1 MKLHGITT
9 TIGLTIALNALIA
22 NGSKHSHAHLNQ
34 LDLKHHHHYRE
45 PQTSKAEV
53 GGIGEALELSLST
66 DVKRRGGQCQ
76 FPTNAGLVAVT
87 PESQNGGWAMSPNQ
101 PCLPGNYCPYA
112 CPPGQM
118 MDQWDP
124 EATSYTYPQSM
135 NGGLY
140 CDENGDIS
148 KPFPN
153 NQYCV
158 SGSTN
163 IGVLNKAG
171 KVVSFCQ
178 TVLPGNEAMLIPTS
192 IEDEIVQLAIPTT
205 SYWCGTAA
213 HFYIN
218 PPGLNTDTACVW
230 GTNQNDYGNWSP
242 YVAGGNT
249 DQHGNTFIKL
259 AWNPI
264 YLEPATPF
272 RNVMPT
278 WGVEIVCNGPGCNGL
293 PCAID
298 PSQNSINEMVG
309 SNTDGAGGANFC
321 VVTVPSGVTANF
333 VVFEGP
339 MSGAGG
345 DTEAA
350 MAQSSSAST
359 PSSTPSPSLTA
370 TPTPSSSTAPSTTT
384 QPSSSA
390 VQSTTS
396 RAPSSSPS
404 SPMSSE
410 TTNAATTETTT
421 GTTTATTS
429 SVSSTFVESSYPS
442 FAVSPHVLLQ
452 NMTSLN
458 ATASSSLSSA
468 QTTVPIPSGSASNP
482 IVAPIPSATLQS
494 DGSHLHTTLAG
505 LSLFFVAAVM
515 IAAA

>member
-1 MKLHGITT
+1 MQLKGITT
-9 TIGLTIALNALIA
+9 TIGVALALQASIA
-22 NGSKHSHAHLNQ
+22 NSSKHGHAHLNQ
-34 LDLKHHHHYRE
+34 LDLKHRHHQRE
-45 PQTSKAEV
+45 PQSSKAEV
-53 GGIGEALELSLST
+53 GTIGEALELRSL
-66 DVKRRGGQCQ
+66 VKVERRGGQCQ

-87 PESQNGGWAMSPNQ
+87 PGSQNAGWAMSPNQ

-124 EATSYTYPQSM
+124 QATSYTYPQSM

-153 NQYCV
+153 NPYCV
-158 SGSTN
+158 TGSTN
-163 IGVLNKAG
+163 IGVLNKSG
-171 KVVSFCQ
+171 KTVSFCQ

-205 SYWCGTAA
+205 SYWCKTAA

-218 PPGLNTDTACVW
+218 PPGIDTDTACVW

-249 DQHGNTFIKL
+249 DQNGNTFIKL

-272 RNVMPT
+272 KNVMPT

-309 SNTDGAGGANFC
+309 SNTAGAGGGNFC

-333 VVFEGP
+333 VVFEGS

-350 MAQSSSAST
+350 VAQSSAST
-359 PSSTPSPSLTA
+359 PASTSSPAP
-370 TPTPSSSTAPSTTT
+370 TPTPSSSAKPSTTS
-384 QPSSSA
+384 QLSNSA
-390 VQSTTS
+390 VQSTTVTTPL
-396 RAPSSSPS
+396 PSSSAS
-404 SPMSSE
+404 NESVNSDISE
-410 TTNAATTETTT
+410 ITTT
-421 GTTTATTS
+421 TINS
-429 SVSSTFVESSYPS
+429 ISSTSIESSFPS
-442 FAVSPHVLLQ
+442 YAVSPHVLLQ
-452 NMTSLN
+452 NVTTVN
-458 ATASSSLSSA
+458 ATASSSLLSA
-468 QTTVPIPSGSASNP
+468 QTTVPIPSGSALNP
-482 IVAPIPSATLQS
+482 IVAPIPSATPQS
-494 DGSHLHTTLAG
+494 DGSHSHTTLAG
-505 LSLFFVAAVM
+505 LSLLFVASVM
-515 IAAA
+515 IALV

>member
-1 MKLHGITT
+1 MKLKRITT
-9 TIGLTIALNALIA
+9 TIGVTIALRASVA
-22 NGSKHSHAHLNQ
+22 NGSKHTHAHLNQ
-34 LDLKHHHHYRE
+34 LDLNHHHHYRD
-45 PQTSKAEV
+45 PRTSKAEV
-53 GGIGEALELSLST
+53 GGIGEALELSSSPE
-66 DVKRRGGQCQ
+66 VRSRGGLCQ
-76 FPTNAGLVAVT
+76 FPTDAGLVAVT
-87 PESQNGGWAMSPNQ
+87 PGSQNGGWAMSPNQ

-124 EATSYTYPQSM
+124 QATSYTYPQSM

-153 NQYCV
+153 NPYCV
-158 SGSTN
+158 TGSTN
-163 IGVLNKAG
+163 IGVLNKVG

-218 PPGLNTDTACVW
+218 PPGLDTDTACVW

-298 PSQNSINEMVG
+298 PSQNAINEMVG

-350 MAQSSSAST
+350 VAQPSSVSM
-359 PSSTPSPSLTA
+359 PSSTPPPSPIATA
-370 TPTPSSSTAPSTTT
+370 SSSAAASTT
-384 QPSSSA
+384 PRASSSA
-390 VQSTTS
+390 VQSTTLGTS
-396 RAPSSSPS
+396 SASFSSSTS
-404 SPMSSE
+404 SDS
-410 TTNAATTETTT
+410 TNVATTETTT
-421 GTTTATTS
+421 ATTS
-429 SVSSTFVESSYPS
+429 GISSEFIESSYPS

-452 NMTSLN
+452 NMTTVN
-458 ATASSSLSSA
+458 ATASSSFLSS
-468 QTTVPIPSGSASNP
+468 QTTIPIPSGSASNP

-505 LSLFFVAAVM
+505 LSLLLVAVVM
-515 IAAA
+515 IVIG